1 MTYPDEL
8 AEMPDALEDSEI
20 ARLMKLVSDSG
31 YKKSEDAPTL
41 KKQAFMPRSLV
52 EIAMESQ
59 KNREGK
65 ENPTNVETDLE
76 ESMKQ
81 KVDENDQGIETNR
94 DNAYANSD
102 SPNSEI
108 VTSETQDTAPS
119 DLAPSSQLDQDIISI
134 ENSEPPKTSDK
145 QQDSTDSL
153 TDGEVFQASTL
164 SKNNQENE
172 NAHSENI
179 QNEESG
185 FVQHTATETNH
196 STNVEND
203 SIRYDEGFN
212 AGLEAGRKEIKE
224 SLEQNFSEQQNTF
237 DTLIT
242 TLTKMNSAETKEL
255 EANIQAAIL
264 SLASERA
271 GIAISEMP
279 ENFITRIEQLMNR
292 LGSSVDS
299 PVIKL
304 NTADLKHIET
314 AKENSETLSNIRFIE
329 DEMLNHGDISISL
342 GGIEIEDILEN
353 RTFISPFNADL
364 ETDVEQPY
372 SEIDANISVTP
383 QDVDKNT
390 LENNISDEIVG
401 NNPDQQEGYK
411 ISNQEFADK
420 KQNIGDENTDIDT
433 SDGVE

>member
-1 MTYPDEL
+1 MAIEQMTYPDEL

-179 QNEESG
+179 QN
-185 FVQHTATETNH
+185 
-196 STNVEND
+196 
-203 SIRYDEGFN
+203 
-212 AGLEAGRKEIKE
+212 
-224 SLEQNFSEQQNTF
+224 
-237 DTLIT
+237 
-242 TLTKMNSAETKEL
+242 
-255 EANIQAAIL
+255 
-264 SLASERA
+264 
-271 GIAISEMP
+271 
-279 ENFITRIEQLMNR
+279 
-292 LGSSVDS
+292 
-299 PVIKL
+299 
-304 NTADLKHIET
+304 
-314 AKENSETLSNIRFIE
+314 
-329 DEMLNHGDISISL
+329 
-342 GGIEIEDILEN
+342 
-353 RTFISPFNADL
+353 
-364 ETDVEQPY
+364 
-372 SEIDANISVTP
+372 
-383 QDVDKNT
+383 
-390 LENNISDEIVG
+390 
-401 NNPDQQEGYK
+401 
-411 ISNQEFADK
+411 
-420 KQNIGDENTDIDT
+420 
-433 SDGVE
+433 